1 LEQWFVSSPV
11 TLVVGVCGLMV
22 LLSLVVVVVV
32 YDFEYGVV
40 TAY

>member
-1 LEQWFVSSPV
+1 VLYRVESD
-11 TLVVGVCGLMV
+11 LVVGVYGLMV
-22 LLSLVVVVVV
+22 LLSLVEVVV